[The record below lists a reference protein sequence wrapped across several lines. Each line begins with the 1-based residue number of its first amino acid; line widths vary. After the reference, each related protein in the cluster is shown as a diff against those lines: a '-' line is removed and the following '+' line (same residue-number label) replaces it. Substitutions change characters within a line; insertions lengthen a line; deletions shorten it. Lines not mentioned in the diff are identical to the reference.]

1 MGTTV
6 VKRNASNIDLQRAI
20 EAAIPTAVAQMKQ
33 RSNEF
38 KGKSEAETCKKIFD
52 YLKNQITYK
61 ADGSEQ
67 QVRVPSGL
75 IRTRQGDCKSYS
87 VFTSAILTNLGI
99 PHKLVY
105 ASYDPNDSTPTHIYV
120 TTNKGCIIDAVYG
133 KFNAEKKP
141 TFKKLKNMNISYIAG
156 VRPRTIGASVDTKQ
170 FPFHLYITKD
180 GKPHHIDSY
189 RTRSAADKVRKM
201 FREDAKPRVSS
212 KYIGSMGK
220 YGTGGA
226 CGIGAVNSGLDWAK
240 QFGVVPNKSEVALAL
255 ESPAYRKYAA
265 QKILLPAILGRGI
278 VRKLIEK
285 NAGGFAN
292 SLSKVYEIAR
302 ADNNS
307 NEFKKYRAIEID
319 WFEKGGNPN
328 ELLESIKE
336 GNTKTP
342 TGAYF
347 NKLMGMKAG
356 GYNPNVA
363 QWIAAAISVLFGKKY
378 NESTGQITGNDLPIG
393 GEPVTDTAAVVSSAP
408 WWAVTV
414 SGIITTLG
422 LAFINK
428 GSNPAPGEGTIPDGT
443 NTSTDQGSTSSML
456 LPIILVGGAAAAYF
470 IFAKKK

>member
-1 MGTTV
+1 
-6 VKRNASNIDLQRAI
+6 
-20 EAAIPTAVAQMKQ
+20 MKQ

-61 ADGSEQ
+61 ADGAEQ

-105 ASYDPNDSTPTHIYV
+105 ASYDPQDSTPTHIYV
-120 TTNKGCIIDAVYG
+120 VTNNGCIIDAVYG
-133 KFNAEKKP
+133 KFNAEKKASN
-141 TFKKLKNMNISYIAG
+141 KKYKDMNISYISG
-156 VRPRTIGASVDTKQ
+156 VKSRR
-170 FPFHLYITKD
+170 
-180 GKPHHIDSY
+180 
-189 RTRSAADKVRKM
+189 R
-201 FREDAKPRVSS
+201 
-212 KYIGSMGK
+212 IGSMGK

-226 CGIGAVNSGLDWAK
+226 CGIGATNSGLDWAK
-240 QFGVVPNKSEVALAL
+240 QFGVVPNQSELWLAVN
-255 ESPAYRKYAA
+255 SGPYRKYAA

-347 NKLMGMKAG
+347 NKLMQMKAG
-356 GYNPNVA
+356 GYSPNVA

-428 GSNPAPGEGTIPDGT
+428 GSNPAPGEDINNNNQG
-443 NTSTDQGSTSSML
+443 DQGGNDGATNSML

>member
-6 VKRNASNIDLQRAI
+6 VKRNASNMDLQRAI

-38 KGKSEAETCKKIFD
+38 KGKTEAETCKKIFD

-61 ADGSEQ
+61 ADGAEQ

-87 VFTSAILTNLGI
+87 VFTSAVLTNLRI

-120 TTNKGCIIDAVYG
+120 VTNKGCIIDAVYG
-133 KFNAEKKP
+133 KFNAEKKASN
-141 TFKKLKNMNISYIAG
+141 KKYKDMNISYISG
-156 VRPRTIGASVDTKQ
+156 VKSRR
-170 FPFHLYITKD
+170 
-180 GKPHHIDSY
+180 
-189 RTRSAADKVRKM
+189 R
-201 FREDAKPRVSS
+201 
-212 KYIGSMGK
+212 IGSMGK

-226 CGIGAVNSGLDWAK
+226 CGIGATDSGLDWAK
-240 QFGVVPNKSEVALAL
+240 QFGVVPNQSELWLAVN
-255 ESPAYRKYAA
+255 SGPYRKYAA
-265 QKILLPAILGRGI
+265 QKILVPAVIGRAF

-302 ADNNS
+302 ANNNS
-307 NEFKKYRAIEID
+307 DEFKKYRSIEID

-328 ELLESIKE
+328 ELLESIQE

-342 TGAYF
+342 TGAYW
-347 NKLMGMKAG
+347 NEVMRRKAAGENITIGQWIKAG
-356 GYNPNVA
+356 
-363 QWIAAAISVLFGKKY
+363 ISAVFGKKY
-378 NESTGQITGNDLPIG
+378 DEATGKITGNDLAIG

-422 LAFINK
+422 LALINK
-428 GSNPAPGEGTIPDGT
+428 GSNPAPGEDINNGGGGNNGGGDDKGT
-443 NTSTDQGSTSSML
+443 NSML
-456 LPIILVGGAAAAYF
+456 LPILLVGGAAAAYF

>member
-6 VKRNASNIDLQRAI
+6 VKRNASNMDLQRAI

-33 RSNEF
+33 RANEF
-38 KGKSEAETCKKIFD
+38 KGKTEAETCKKIFD

-61 ADGSEQ
+61 ADGAEQ

-87 VFTSAILTNLGI
+87 VFTSAVLTNLGI

-105 ASYDPNDSTPTHIYV
+105 ASYDPQDSTPTHIYV
-120 TTNKGCIIDAVYG
+120 ITNKGCIIDAVYG
-133 KFNAEKKP
+133 KFNAEKKASN
-141 TFKKLKNMNISYIAG
+141 KKYKDMNISYISG
-156 VRPRTIGASVDTKQ
+156 VK
-170 FPFHLYITKD
+170 
-180 GKPHHIDSY
+180 
-189 RTRSAADKVRKM
+189 
-201 FREDAKPRVSS
+201 S
-212 KYIGSMGK
+212 KRRIGSMGK
-220 YGTGGA
+220 YGPGGA
-226 CGIGAVNSGLDWAK
+226 CGIGATNSGLDWAK
-240 QFGVVPNKSEVALAL
+240 QFGVVPDRSEVVLATI
-255 ESPAYRKYAA
+255 SAPYRKYAA
-265 QKILLPAILGRGI
+265 QKILLPAIIGRGV

-292 SLSKVYEIAR
+292 SLSKIYEIAR
-302 ADNNS
+302 ANNNS
-307 NEFKKYRAIEID
+307 DEFKKYRSIEID

-328 ELLESIKE
+328 ELLESIQE
-336 GNTKTP
+336 GNKKTP

-356 GYNPNVA
+356 GYSPNVA

-378 NESTGQITGNDLPIG
+378 NESTGQITGNDLAIG

-422 LAFINK
+422 LAWINK
-428 GSNPAPGEGTIPDGT
+428 GSNPAPGEDINNGSGGNNGGGGGTETKFSQAG
-443 NTSTDQGSTSSML
+443 L
-456 LPIILVGGAAAAYF
+456 LPVLLIGGAAAAYYF
-470 IFAKKK
+470 YTKKK

>member
-38 KGKSEAETCKKIFD
+38 KGKTEAETCKKIFD

-87 VFTSAILTNLGI
+87 VFTSAVLTNLGI

-105 ASYDPNDSTPTHIYV
+105 ASYDPADSTPTHIYV
-120 TTNKGCIIDAVYG
+120 VTNKGCIIDAVYG
-133 KFNAEKKP
+133 KFNAEKKASN
-141 TFKKLKNMNISYIAG
+141 KKYKDMNISYISG
-156 VRPRTIGASVDTKQ
+156 VKSRR
-170 FPFHLYITKD
+170 
-180 GKPHHIDSY
+180 
-189 RTRSAADKVRKM
+189 R
-201 FREDAKPRVSS
+201 
-212 KYIGSMGK
+212 IGSMGK
-220 YGTGGA
+220 YGPGGA
-226 CGIGAVNSGLDWAK
+226 CGIGATNSGLDWAK
-240 QFGVVPNKSEVALAL
+240 QFGVVPNQSELWLAAN
-255 ESPAYRKYAA
+255 SGSYRKYAA
-265 QKILLPAILGRGI
+265 QKILVPAVIGRGI

-302 ADNNS
+302 ANNNS
-307 NEFKKYRAIEID
+307 DEFKKYRAIEID

-347 NKLMGMKAG
+347 NKLMQMKAG

-363 QWIAAAISVLFGKKY
+363 QWIAAGISVLFGKKY

-443 NTSTDQGSTSSML
+443 NTGTDQGSTSSML

>member
-1 MGTTV
+1 MGATV
-6 VKRNASNIDLQRAI
+6 VKRNASNMDLQRAI

-38 KGKSEAETCKKIFD
+38 KGKTEAETCKKIFD

-61 ADGSEQ
+61 ADGAEQ

-87 VFTSAILTNLGI
+87 VFTSAVLTNLGI

-120 TTNKGCIIDAVYG
+120 VTNNGCIIDAVYG
-133 KFNAEKKP
+133 KFNAEKKASN
-141 TFKKLKNMNISYIAG
+141 KKYKDMNISYISG
-156 VRPRTIGASVDTKQ
+156 VKSRR
-170 FPFHLYITKD
+170 
-180 GKPHHIDSY
+180 
-189 RTRSAADKVRKM
+189 R
-201 FREDAKPRVSS
+201 
-212 KYIGSMGK
+212 IGSMGK

-226 CGIGAVNSGLDWAK
+226 CGIGATNSGLDWAK
-240 QFGVVPNKSEVALAL
+240 QFGVVPNQSELWLAAN
-255 ESPAYRKYAA
+255 SGPYRKYAA

-347 NKLMGMKAG
+347 NKLMQMKAG

-363 QWIAAAISVLFGKKY
+363 QWIAAGVSVLFGKKY

-414 SGIITTLG
+414 SGIIGTLG
-422 LAFINK
+422 TAYIMAKVGN
-428 GSNPAPGEGTIPDGT
+428 APGEDITPPPIVPPVDEKP
-443 NTSTDQGSTSSML
+443 SFL

-470 IFAKKK
+470 ILKPSKK

>member
-6 VKRNASNIDLQRAI
+6 VKRNASNMDLQKAI

-38 KGKSEAETCKKIFD
+38 KGKTEAETCKKIFD

-61 ADGSEQ
+61 ADGAEQ

-87 VFTSAILTNLGI
+87 VFTSAVLTNLGI

-105 ASYDPNDSTPTHIYV
+105 ASYDPSDSTPTHIYV
-120 TTNKGCIIDAVYG
+120 VTNKGCIIDAVYG
-133 KFNAEKKP
+133 KFNAEKKASN
-141 TFKKLKNMNISYIAG
+141 KKYKDMNISYIAG
-156 VRPRTIGASVDTKQ
+156 IGKS
-170 FPFHLYITKD
+170 
-180 GKPHHIDSY
+180 
-189 RTRSAADKVRKM
+189 RR
-201 FREDAKPRVSS
+201 
-212 KYIGSMGK
+212 IGSMGK

-226 CGIGAVNSGLDWAK
+226 CGIGGTDSGLDWAK
-240 QFGVVPNKSEVALAL
+240 QFGVVPNQSELWLAVN
-255 ESPAYRKYAA
+255 SGPYRKYAA

-302 ADNNS
+302 ANNNS
-307 NEFKKYRAIEID
+307 DEFKKYRSIEID

-347 NKLMGMKAG
+347 NKLMQMKAG

-363 QWIAAAISVLFGKKY
+363 QWIAACISVLFGKKY
-378 NESTGQITGNDLPIG
+378 NESTGQITGNDLAIG

-428 GSNPAPGEGTIPDGT
+428 GANPAPGESNLPPDQSGDQSNSSTGTG
-443 NTSTDQGSTSSML
+443 SML